1 MKHLINKL
9 TALADCPAGEIS
21 GDAVELVIQTASGQ
35 SRRTTESV
43 VQLASDAVKSLSE
56 LLMAIRNADS
66 LEELQRMVGPSTE
79 EGQAN
84 VARPAR
90 LDHYYDLFGVDHNDW
105 PEHAK
110 ALLAAQ
116 TRFESTYC

>member
-35 SRRTTESV
+35 SKRTTESV
-43 VQLASDAVKSLSE
+43 VRLASDAVKSLSE

-66 LEELQRMVGPSTE
+66 LEELQRMV
-79 EGQAN
+79 
-84 VARPAR
+84 
-90 LDHYYDLFGVDHNDW
+90 
-105 PEHAK
+105 
-110 ALLAAQ
+110 
-116 TRFESTYC
+116 